1 MACSC
6 LPAQRVFISTA
17 LLTPALGPR
26 RCDASPRLGFL
37 ILRTTVN
44 FGGHLPVMVS
54 TNYEIIFEPK
64 PRKIGREWRVV
75 ATYPSGQKEHITG
88 FASEGEAIEWL
99 ASKSSQVWRM
109 ARFIA
114 CGYTG

>member
-1 MACSC
+1 
-6 LPAQRVFISTA
+6 
-17 LLTPALGPR
+17 
-26 RCDASPRLGFL
+26 
-37 ILRTTVN
+37 
-44 FGGHLPVMVS
+44 MVS

-99 ASKSSQVWRM
+99 ASKSSQVALARSLRAATRM
-109 ARFIA
+109 TKAPKRLNVARGEH
-114 CGYTG
+114 CGLATAP

>member
-1 MACSC
+1 
-6 LPAQRVFISTA
+6 
-17 LLTPALGPR
+17 
-26 RCDASPRLGFL
+26 
-37 ILRTTVN
+37 
-44 FGGHLPVMVS
+44 MVS

-99 ASKSSQVWRM
+99 ASKSSQV
-109 ARFIA
+109 AHGPVIA
-114 CGYTG
+114 CGYTDDQSTQTA